1 MGEAFSLSPEA
12 TGSRPGVR
20 AAILA
25 VDDYPANLIAI
36 KRILE
41 PLGHEIVR
49 AHSGEEALRHVAE
62 REFAVILMDAN
73 MPGMDGY
80 QTTRLIKEQPG
91 GEGVPVIFLTG
102 IDRDPLASFRGYGT
116 GAVDYL
122 VKPVEPHVL
131 RSKISV
137 FVELFLRREEMRR
150 QGELL
155 QAERIARA
163 AAEAKIAAREE
174 VLAAVSHDLG
184 NPIAAASAG
193 ATLIVR
199 RSHALGDDTI
209 RRQAELVQRALER
222 MYKLVTDLLFVSQI
236 EGGRLPIDKVPHEPS
251 DILRQAMELLAP
263 LATRKALELACTVP
277 EGSTPVVCDRERIH
291 QVLSNLVG
299 NALKFTPEG
308 GRVSMSARIEPTEV
322 VFSIVDTGPGIAPG
336 DLPHIFDRYWQAGGH
351 RRHGLG
357 LGLAIAQ
364 GIVVA
369 HGGRIWA
376 ESELGYGTAFFF
388 TLPRP
393 LLTEARV

>member
-1 MGEAFSLSPEA
+1 MGEAFSVSSEA
-12 TGSRPGVR
+12 IGSRPHAR

-80 QTTRLIKEQPG
+80 QTTRLIKDQPG

-150 QGELL
+150 QAELL
-155 QAERIARA
+155 QAERVARA

-174 VLAAVSHDLG
+174 ILAAVSHDLG

-199 RSHALGDDTI
+199 RSDALGDETI

-222 MYKLVTDLLFVSQI
+222 MYKLVTDLLHVSQI
-236 EGGRLPIDKVPHEPS
+236 EGGRLPLDKGQHEPA
-251 DILRQAMELLAP
+251 DILRQAMELLSP
-263 LATRKALELACTVP
+263 LAARKAQELACTFP
-277 EGSTPVVCDRERIH
+277 EGGTPVACDRERVH

-308 GRVSMSARIEPTEV
+308 GRVTMSAKVDKTEV
-322 VFSIVDTGPGIAPG
+322 IFSIVDTGPGIAPA
-336 DLPHIFDRYWQAGGH
+336 DLPHIFDRYWQAAGH
-351 RRHGLG
+351 RRHGHG

-364 GIVVA
+364 GVVLA

-376 ESELGYGTAFFF
+376 ESELGHGATFFF
-388 TLPRP
+388 TVPR
-393 LLTEARV
+393 ARA

>member
-1 MGEAFSLSPEA
+1 MGEAFSAEFEA
-12 TGSRPGVR
+12 IEHRPST

-49 AHSGEEALRHVAE
+49 AHSGEEALRLVGE

-80 QTTRLIKEQPG
+80 QTTKLIKEQPG
-91 GEGVPVIFLTG
+91 SEAVPVIFLTG
-102 IDRDPLASFRGYGT
+102 IDRDPLATFRGYGT

-137 FVELFLRREEMRR
+137 FIELFRRREEMR
-150 QGELL
+150 QQAELL
-155 QAERIARA
+155 QAERIARV

-174 VLAAVSHDLG
+174 ILAAVSHDLG

-193 ATLIVR
+193 ATLLLR
-199 RSHALGDDTI
+199 RGDALGDETI
-209 RRQAELVQRALER
+209 CRQAELVHRALER
-222 MYKLVTDLLFVSQI
+222 MYKLVTDLLHASQI
-236 EGGRLPIDKVPHEPS
+236 EGGRLPIERGQHEAS
-251 DILRQAMELLAP
+251 DILRQAADLLSP
-263 LATRKALELACTVP
+263 LAARKSQELICTLP
-277 EGSTPVVCDRERIH
+277 ERCIPVFCDRERVH

-299 NALKFTPEG
+299 NAFKFTPEG
-308 GRVSMSARIEPTEV
+308 GKITLDARAEQTEV
-322 VFSIVDTGPGIAPG
+322 IFRIADTGPGIAAA
-336 DLPHIFDRYWQAGGH
+336 DLPHIFDRYWQAAGH

-357 LGLAIAQ
+357 LGLALAQ
-364 GIVVA
+364 GIILA

-376 ESELGYGTAFFF
+376 ESELGQGATFFF
-388 TLPRP
+388 ALPR
-393 LLTEARV
+393 ARS